1 MDEVK
6 AMIQIMDAK
15 MNKMRGMIIKVKA
28 SNIDI
33 VRTKEE
39 VKHRKMKVTKK
50 SYATDVVK
58 SDT

>member
-1 MDEVK
+1 MMSE
-6 AMIQIMDAK
+6 
-15 MNKMRGMIIKVKA
+15 RGMIIKVKA

-33 VRTKEE
+33 IRTKEE
-39 VKHRKMKVTKK
+39 VKHRKVEVTKK